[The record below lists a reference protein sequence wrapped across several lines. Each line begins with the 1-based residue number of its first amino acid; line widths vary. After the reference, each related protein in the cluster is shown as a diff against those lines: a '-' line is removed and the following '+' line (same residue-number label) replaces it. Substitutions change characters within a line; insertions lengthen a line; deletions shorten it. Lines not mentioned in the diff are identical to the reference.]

1 MTTEGKER
9 SGLDAETERLRAAPL
24 GDLIEHILQA
34 YHRPLKED
42 LPRLESM
49 ARQVLEAHRDTSE
62 TMLSDLLATFQGLK
76 AELEQHMAKEE
87 QILFPMI
94 QRGQGAMAEGPIAV
108 MNDEHDRAESALA
121 RLRALTD
128 DYVVPAAASESW
140 RGLWEGL
147 RALELALHRH
157 IHLENDVLFPR
168 ALSAAP

>member
-1 MTTEGKER
+1 MTTERKER
-9 SGLDAETERLRAAPL
+9 SGLDEETESWRAAPL

-49 ARQVLEAHRDTSE
+49 AHQVLEAHADSAKT
-62 TMLSDLLATFQGLK
+62 TLSDVLSTFQGLK
-76 AELEQHMAKEE
+76 IELEQHMAKEE

-108 MNDEHDRAESALA
+108 MHEEHDHAQSALA

-128 DYVVPAAASESW
+128 EYAVPADAGETW
-140 RGLWEGL
+140 RGLWQGL
-147 RALELALHRH
+147 QALEQALHRH
-157 IHLENDVLFPR
+157 IHLENEILFPR
-168 ALSAAP
+168 ALSSAP